1 MFQRSVDRVVDLVD
15 GEDRVA
21 FTELRRY
28 RDGTQEMATSTAE
41 LDNGLISW
49 QHTIVV
55 WDRWE

>member
-1 MFQRSVDRVVDLVD
+1 LFQRSVDRVVNLVD

-49 QHTIVV
+49 QHTILV
-55 WDRWE
+55 WDRWD